1 MSLGLRV
8 VCHLTLNHVRQ
19 IFSIF
24 HSGAYAMRS
33 TFRLI
38 MGGWRNSCTVLR
50 FHCVP
55 LGSCY
60 RYTSTAFDI
69 NVGLVAT
76 YGHNSKHCDCVGD
89 EIVRGWAM
97 A

>member
-1 MSLGLRV
+1 M
-8 VCHLTLNHVRQ
+8 
-19 IFSIF
+19 
-24 HSGAYAMRS
+24 
-33 TFRLI
+33 
-38 MGGWRNSCTVLR
+38 VLR

-69 NVGLVAT
+69 NVGLVVT